1 MKCISSIIS
10 QLFSQMS
17 TWVFLFF
24 KGYQLSGFFLYV
36 HVITM
41 KPKFY
46 RRLRGKFFFVILV
59 RLFLYHGINSHLVL
73 NPYSQLVSAD
83 KIFTHTPRAGTQC
96 LGLNLLKSFA
106 TLKIMGYLDR
116 ISVYTYQHFQSVVV
130 AAFVYLF
137 CFTLPFFL
145 SLFPCY
151 LFVKLFVDLFS
162 YSYILVCLEI

>member
-1 MKCISSIIS
+1 
-10 QLFSQMS
+10 
-17 TWVFLFF
+17 
-24 KGYQLSGFFLYV
+24 
-36 HVITM
+36 M

-46 RRLRGKFFFVILV
+46 RRLRGNIFFVILV

-116 ISVYTYQHFQSVVV
+116 ISVYTY
-130 AAFVYLF
+130 
-137 CFTLPFFL
+137 
-145 SLFPCY
+145 
-151 LFVKLFVDLFS
+151 
-162 YSYILVCLEI
+162 

>member
-1 MKCISSIIS
+1 
-10 QLFSQMS
+10 
-17 TWVFLFF
+17 
-24 KGYQLSGFFLYV
+24 
-36 HVITM
+36 M
-41 KPKFY
+41 KPKIY
-46 RRLRGKFFFVILV
+46 RRLRGNIFFVILV

-83 KIFTHTPRAGTQC
+83 KIFTHIPRARTQC

-116 ISVYTYQHFQSVVV
+116 IVLEFPISRCCGFCLLV
-130 AAFVYLF
+130 LF
-137 CFTLPFFL
+137 FLFFL

-162 YSYILVCLEI
+162 YSYFLVCLEII

>member
-1 MKCISSIIS
+1 MHEKTVQKERFCMKCISSIIS

-24 KGYQLSGFFLYV
+24 WRLSTFFFFFFICTRDYNETQILPSSSRKY
-36 HVITM
+36 
-41 KPKFY
+41 
-46 RRLRGKFFFVILV
+46 FFFVILV

-96 LGLNLLKSFA
+96 LSLNLLKSFA

-116 ISVYTYQHFQSVVV
+116 ISVYTY
-130 AAFVYLF
+130 
-137 CFTLPFFL
+137 
-145 SLFPCY
+145 
-151 LFVKLFVDLFS
+151 
-162 YSYILVCLEI
+162 

>member
-24 KGYQLSGFFLYV
+24 KGYQLSFFFFICTRDYNETQ
-36 HVITM
+36 IPSSAR
-41 KPKFY
+41 KY
-46 RRLRGKFFFVILV
+46 FFVILV
-59 RLFLYHGINSHLVL
+59 RLFLCHGINSHLVL

-83 KIFTHTPRAGTQC
+83 KIFTHIPRAGTQC
-96 LGLNLLKSFA
+96 LGLILLKSFA

-116 ISVYTYQHFQSVVV
+116 ISVYTYQNFQSVVV
-130 AAFVYLF
+130 AAFVYFF
-137 CFTLPFFL
+137 CFILPFFL

-151 LFVKLFVDLFS
+151 LFVKLFVHLFS
-162 YSYILVCLEI
+162 YSCILICLEI

>member
-1 MKCISSIIS
+1 MHAWENYLKRTILYEMYIKYYFSII
-10 QLFSQMS
+10 FSNEYMGFS
-17 TWVFLFF
+17 LSIVFLKAINF
-24 KGYQLSGFFLYV
+24 LLFFLYV

-46 RRLRGKFFFVILV
+46 RRLRGNIFFVILV

-83 KIFTHTPRAGTQC
+83 KIFTHIPRAGTQW

-116 ISVYTYQHFQSVVV
+116 ISVYTY
-130 AAFVYLF
+130 
-137 CFTLPFFL
+137 
-145 SLFPCY
+145 
-151 LFVKLFVDLFS
+151 
-162 YSYILVCLEI
+162 

>member
-1 MKCISSIIS
+1 MHAWENYLKRTILNEMYIKYYFSIIFS
-10 QLFSQMS
+10 NEYMDFSLSILFLKAIN
-17 TWVFLFF
+17 FL
-24 KGYQLSGFFLYV
+24 LFFLYV

-46 RRLRGKFFFVILV
+46 RRLRGNIFFVILV

-83 KIFTHTPRAGTQC
+83 KIFTHIPRARTQC

-116 ISVYTYQHFQSVVV
+116 ISVYTY
-130 AAFVYLF
+130 
-137 CFTLPFFL
+137 
-145 SLFPCY
+145 
-151 LFVKLFVDLFS
+151 
-162 YSYILVCLEI
+162 